1 MLVKTFMANSWTMNI
16 KEKVKAEVKVKNFL
30 NLNLIFYQVIKIVYT
45 QRYKKP
51 NTECQNTADQGAT
64 KARIEAYFYHTP
76 QRRTEEQRRYAK
88 L

>member
-1 MLVKTFMANSWTMNI
+1 MNI

>member
-45 QRYKKP
+45 QRYKKAEYRVSEHSRP
-51 NTECQNTADQGAT
+51 
-64 KARIEAYFYHTP
+64 
-76 QRRTEEQRRYAK
+76 RRDEGED
-88 L
+88 